1 MTNKPYD
8 SYSSDRSS
16 GSNSSSDSEESEF
29 KKEHKIET
37 LYRPDDTKD
46 KIIIEVVDSG
56 IGIKK
61 KDKKKLFKLFGC
73 LQNTR

>member
-1 MTNKPYD
+1 MIAIHQIDLLDQIHPVIVKNQN
-8 SYSSDRSS
+8 SRRSTRS
-16 GSNSSSDSEESEF
+16 
-29 KKEHKIET
+29 KH
-37 LYRPDDTKD
+37 RPDDTKD